1 MVMPLLYNL
10 QLRHIPDI
18 LQQLVCLD
26 VSRDLCF
33 WIDRFLESLSSHIRS
48 TLSVISPL
56 QEVNGLVEQFD
67 RMSVQ
72 AKIIFASKSNAEN
85 MFDIS
90 RMMNDI
96 PVSQEEL
103 LNIFEIKLIKNPDCF
118 HVVEDNFSSNELVS
132 ECEICV
138 LLSFNTDTICDN
150 TVISLLSRVCATQL
164 QSIAP
169 RNNEYTKVCAV
180 LEYILKNS
188 VDISG
193 SDGSILHLCYENNYF
208 MGGPRRKSRMKTNN
222 IRVYDNAGKHIRMSC
237 LALGFA

>member
-1 MVMPLLYNL
+1 
-10 QLRHIPDI
+10 
-18 LQQLVCLD
+18 
-26 VSRDLCF
+26 LCF

-103 LNIFEIKLIKNPDCF
+103 LNIFEIKLIKNPDKSSSEHVLCKSQDQARHSNKFSSIVVNSYVICF
-118 HVVEDNFSSNELVS
+118 HLRFSTRTAH
-132 ECEICV
+132 EI
-138 LLSFNTDTICDN
+138 
-150 TVISLLSRVCATQL
+150 VILIT
-164 QSIAP
+164 
-169 RNNEYTKVCAV
+169 
-180 LEYILKNS
+180 
-188 VDISG
+188 
-193 SDGSILHLCYENNYF
+193 
-208 MGGPRRKSRMKTNN
+208 
-222 IRVYDNAGKHIRMSC
+222 
-237 LALGFA
+237 